1 MGVSGPRRAGLWLCA
16 SLPSRRLPA
25 REGPRACLFCVCL
38 PWRCF
43 CCCISHHHAQTTYT
57 IMSHSFPFARLC
69 PCFCYRMGCQL
80 SVRLAYDIAPPP
92 AGSLVLLQPCGNKL
106 VAFCSHPGRCCAL
119 PAHAPPAAGK
129 KMAVSPSPAIY
140 VCTSHQNRKHTV
152 AVRQH
157 MPHHHWLFPKK
168 QSWQF
173 QERRRLRLRHTKA
186 AGCANGAAWVSLNAT
201 TPREGAGGM
210 RCPRPVIVLVHI
222 CIVDD

>member
-1 MGVSGPRRAGLWLCA
+1 MR
-16 SLPSRRLPA
+16 PSRQEGCRLEKARAPA
-25 REGPRACLFCVCL
+25 CFVCACHGAASAAAYRTTTRRRHTRSCL
-38 PWRCF
+38 TVFPSPGYARVFAIAWDVSSQSGSRT
-43 CCCISHHHAQTTYT
+43 ILHHHQPGASYYSSLAATSSLLFAPTLDDAV
-57 IMSHSFPFARLC
+57 HSR
-69 PCFCYRMGCQL
+69 RTH
-80 SVRLAYDIAPPP
+80 R
-92 AGSLVLLQPCGNKL
+92 LLQE
-106 VAFCSHPGRCCAL
+106 
-119 PAHAPPAAGK
+119 K

-201 TPREGAGGM
+201 TPREGTGGM
-210 RCPRPVIVLVHI
+210 RCPRSVIVLVHI